1 MFSAEKG
8 NLLQQGLNLFRPK
21 PDPKELVR
29 KWQSMLRT
37 ETRRVDSQIREIQ
50 RCAPLAGITP
60 AALAHSYE
68 CGVVSRLRK

>member
-1 MFSAEKG
+1 MFSADKG
-8 NLLQQGLNLFRPK
+8 NLLQQGLALFKPK

-50 RCAPLAGITP
+50 RCAPP
-60 AALAHSYE
+60 A
-68 CGVVSRLRK
+68 RLP

>member
-1 MFSAEKG
+1 MFPDQG

-50 RCAPLAGITP
+50 R
-60 AALAHSYE
+60 
-68 CGVVSRLRK
+68 